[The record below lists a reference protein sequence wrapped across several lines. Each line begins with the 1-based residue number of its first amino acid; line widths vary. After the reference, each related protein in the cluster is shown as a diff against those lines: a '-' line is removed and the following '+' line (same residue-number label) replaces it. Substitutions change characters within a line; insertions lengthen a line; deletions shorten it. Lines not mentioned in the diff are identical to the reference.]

1 MVAGCSG
8 IALFP
13 WHTPEKYNGGLMGM
27 HDRDWYKEAARD
39 RDRKLSQQR
48 QNRFRFRLPVFRKRY
63 DLSAY
68 NFEKPP
74 GLHPVWI
81 APVWAVVFLVLF
93 VIIKHFRH

>member
-13 WHTPEKYNGGLMGM
+13 WHTPEKYKGGLMGM

-81 APVWAVVFLVLF
+81 ALIWAVVFLVLF